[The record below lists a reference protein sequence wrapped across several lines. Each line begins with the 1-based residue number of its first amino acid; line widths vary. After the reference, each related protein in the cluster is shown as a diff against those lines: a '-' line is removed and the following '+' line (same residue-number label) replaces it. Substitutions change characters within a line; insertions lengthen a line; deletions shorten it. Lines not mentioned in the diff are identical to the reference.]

1 MKKIIS
7 ILIVLGV
14 FYGLFQLLSQA
25 PSNTQVPDD
34 QTDMIFFWGEGC
46 PHCENVKDYIT
57 EKKLNDRLKINQ
69 KEVYY
74 KQQNKNQMLSFAQK
88 CNIDTTNGIGVPFAY
103 FNSDSSCLVGDQP
116 IIDKLDQIL
125 STKQ

>member
-7 ILIVLGV
+7 ILIILGV
-14 FYGLFQLLSQA
+14 FLGIYKLLSQT
-25 PSNTQVPDD
+25 PSAVQIPDN
-34 QTDMIFFWGEGC
+34 QTDMILYWGEGC
-46 PHCENVKDYIT
+46 PHCENVKDYII
-57 EKKLNDRLKINQ
+57 ENKLNSQLKINQ

-74 KQQNKNQMLSFAQK
+74 NQQNKNQMISFAQK
-88 CNIDTTNGIGVPFAY
+88 CNIDTTNGIGVPFAF